1 MKKALILTN
10 KMHLNTYVRMILD
23 VLSNLR
29 MPDRKCAKEMLGGP
43 GSERETGGGLVDWWK
58 TAKQPKTFPTKQK
71 HFLSSLGGA
80 TRKVFIQLP
89 TSGLESR
96 RRRRITIRFDPF
108 LRLSNSL

>member
-1 MKKALILTN
+1 
-10 KMHLNTYVRMILD
+10 MHLNTYVRMILD

-71 HFLSSLGGA
+71 HFQSSYKKSFYSVA
-80 TRKVFIQLP
+80 NV
-89 TSGLESR
+89 R
-96 RRRRITIRFDPF
+96 RPERRITMLLDFQF
-108 LRLSNSL
+108 